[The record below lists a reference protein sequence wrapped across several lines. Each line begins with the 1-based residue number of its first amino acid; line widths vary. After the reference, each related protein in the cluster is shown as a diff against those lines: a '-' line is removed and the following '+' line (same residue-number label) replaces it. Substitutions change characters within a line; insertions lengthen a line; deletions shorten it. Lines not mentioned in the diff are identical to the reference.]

1 TDLRARVVV
10 YTRAPRRAL
19 ERDRSAALARSWT
32 VMPTID
38 ASSPLHGATPET
50 LARDEVELM
59 LTVVG
64 IDETSAQNLHAR
76 HTYGHEQIRWGARHA
91 DMLSERPDGRL
102 QLDMREFHRV
112 VPTAPTPA
120 FPYPRRPA

>member
-1 TDLRARVVV
+1 
-10 YTRAPRRAL
+10 
-19 ERDRSAALARSWT
+19 
-32 VMPTID
+32 I
-38 ASSPLHGATPET
+38 
-50 LARDEVELM
+50 

-102 QLDMREFHRV
+102 QLDMREFHRL
-112 VPTAPTPA
+112 VPTSPTSA
-120 FPYPRRPA
+120 FPYPRLRARGRSRLGCRGAPRTGTGLSVLSHVSPGGNRGISLSFDITAALHIDETH